1 MIEYNK
7 NCNGT
12 DIVVI
17 KELIELILKNE
28 FLFVGK

>member
-1 MIEYNK
+1 MIEYSK
-7 NCNGT
+7 NCKGT

-17 KELIELILKNE
+17 NELIELILKNE